1 MEGLFLKK
9 EIIFGVLG
17 IAAGGILGSVL
28 SQPDEMKPIQALEKS
43 RSKEVEAEN
52 AKLKKK
58 LAFAESQNK
67 KMSREIGELRTE
79 INQLNQKIID
89 LGMSAAKA
97 ELEKKSVIQESNTTD
112 IQPSSNTIAAE
123 PEEIKQDQN
132 TEEQYTGLVAGIKNL
147 ERVDPNKIDRQVE
160 SLMKEHLAELEL
172 EPDVLEN
179 IETYLIN
186 YYREQN
192 ELSYMVLDPN
202 VPADT
207 ILQKIQ
213 DIYHKTMNDLGQ
225 VVQYDDA
232 KKLIASNKSI
242 QIEKLTSQF
251 LDKYNRYKF
260 EEAREEDIKSVVGQ
274 YINDHPYLSF
284 TVRNRMTPNF
294 SINTSYDDIQL
305 QREYIGDIDS
315 LSGLMKKSIKTKKD
329 AQLELFNQLNLGL
342 AEEDQKAFFKSLDSE
357 VDRSQ
362 RGVKFFERIENEP
375 EMAEAWIKLSSGMR
389 DGNKRRGAR

>member
-147 ERVDPNKIDRQVE
+147 ERVDPNKINRQVE